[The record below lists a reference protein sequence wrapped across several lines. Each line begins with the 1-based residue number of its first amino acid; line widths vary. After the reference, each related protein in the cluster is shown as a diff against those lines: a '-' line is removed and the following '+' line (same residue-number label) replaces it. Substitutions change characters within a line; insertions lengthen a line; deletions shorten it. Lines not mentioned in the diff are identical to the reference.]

1 MKGILQVVAALLLL
15 NVAALTLWSRAAP
28 PPPVARP
35 TRVAVFDLTRVIK
48 NYDKYKAYQIELAK
62 KMDPFQKRDR
72 ELKEEGGKLAE
83 EANEVNLTA
92 DLRALIEK
100 KLTKLQRKIED
111 NKTEAQAVLVK
122 AQERQLVSLYT
133 DVEAVARRIAKQRG
147 YDLVMHY
154 NGAPG
159 KEEWSAQSITR
170 KTQAGPLV
178 PIFVEPNLDLSD
190 AILIELHKDMKR
202 EDL

>member
-1 MKGILQVVAALLLL
+1 MVQFPGSTI
-15 NVAALTLWSRAAP
+15 
-28 PPPVARP
+28 
-35 TRVAVFDLTRVIK
+35 
-48 NYDKYKAYQIELAK
+48 
-62 KMDPFQKRDR
+62 
-72 ELKEEGGKLAE
+72 
-83 EANEVNLTA
+83 
-92 DLRALIEK
+92 
-100 KLTKLQRKIED
+100 
-111 NKTEAQAVLVK
+111 QAVLVK
-122 AQERQLVSLYT
+122 AQERQLVLLYT

-170 KTQAGPLV
+170 KTQVGPLV